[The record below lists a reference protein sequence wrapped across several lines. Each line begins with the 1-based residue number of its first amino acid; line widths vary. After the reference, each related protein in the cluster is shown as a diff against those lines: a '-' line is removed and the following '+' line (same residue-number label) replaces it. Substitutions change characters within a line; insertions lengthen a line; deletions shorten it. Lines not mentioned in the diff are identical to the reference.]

1 MPIPIAIA
9 LGGALG
15 SWLRYVLATE
25 VTDRAGVIGAGTFA
39 VNIVGAFVLGVV
51 FGLIEVRFP
60 DTPRWVGSGISI
72 GVLGGFTT
80 FSSYTLDAIR
90 QVEDGRWALAV
101 MYVVGTVVLGLAA
114 AVAGVALGRT
124 AG

>member
-15 SWLRYVLATE
+15 SWLRYVISIE
-25 VTDRAGVIGAGTFA
+25 VTQRAGMIGAGTFA
-39 VNIVGAFVLGVV
+39 VNLVGAFLLGLLL
-51 FGLIEVRFP
+51 GLVESRFP
-60 DTPRWVGSGISI
+60 NTPRWVGSGLSI

-90 QVEDGRWALAV
+90 QVEDGQWPLAIA
-101 MYVVGTVVLGLAA
+101 YVTGTVVLGLAA
-114 AVAGVALGRT
+114 AIGGLMLGRA